1 MIAGGTVVTK
11 EGWLAVY
18 PYGRRADEEIPKLS
32 EGEEVKVL
40 GSELLA
46 KETQPPGR
54 YGQGRLVRLMEDLGL
69 GTKATRPSII
79 QNLYDRGYVHDDPLV
94 PTETGIAVAK
104 ALRDFASEIATH
116 EMTAELE
123 RSMDEIS
130 EGKVSKDSV
139 VDHSRDVLRQVYE
152 HLESSQEEF
161 AEIVRSGIRE
171 DSVLGPCKKCG
182 KNLTIRRA
190 RKSGKRFAGC
200 EGYPECDQTYSL
212 PPRGEIIP
220 LGTLCEECDSPE
232 IKVVGGRR
240 PWITC
245 IDMSCPKQQ
254 EKRKAAAEAKAA
266 RAAAGNGSTE
276 GGERASSTKRK
287 KATSKSSTRKKP
299 VGKAVDT
306 QELEKSTT

>member
-1 MIAGGTVVTK
+1 M
-11 EGWLAVY
+11 
-18 PYGRRADEEIPKLS
+18 EE
-32 EGEEVKVL
+32 
-40 GSELLA
+40 
-46 KETQPPGR
+46 
-54 YGQGRLVRLMEDLGL
+54 LGL
-69 GTKATRPSII
+69 GTKATLPSII
-79 QNLYDRGYVHDDPLV
+79 HNLYDRGYVHDDPLV
-94 PTETGIAVAK
+94 PTETGIAVAQ
-104 ALRDFASEIATH
+104 ALKDFASEIATH

-130 EGKVSKDSV
+130 EGKTSKDAV
-139 VDHSRDVLRQVYE
+139 VDESRDVLRRVYE

-161 AEIVRSGIRE
+161 ADIVWGGIRE

-182 KNLTIRRA
+182 RNLTIRRA

-220 LGTLCEECDSPE
+220 LGTLCEECGSPE

-254 EKRKAAAEAKAA
+254 ERRKAAAEAKAA
-266 RAAAGNGSTE
+266 RAEADGESNGSAK
-276 GGERASSTKRK
+276 GGERT
-287 KATSKSSTRKKP
+287 SSTRKKAAP
-299 VGKAVDT
+299 KSSSMKRSSKTRKKPAGVGASA
-306 QELEKSTT
+306 EPNG